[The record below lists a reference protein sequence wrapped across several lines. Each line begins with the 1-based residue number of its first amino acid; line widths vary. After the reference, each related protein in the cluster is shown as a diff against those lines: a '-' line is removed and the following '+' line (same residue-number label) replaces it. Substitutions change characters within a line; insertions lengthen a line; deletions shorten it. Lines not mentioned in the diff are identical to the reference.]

1 MELFDNIQQ
10 VKNNWHTYRVWE
22 AEQRKNE
29 AIDNLL
35 REKYPPSKD
44 ELKIAKHY
52 GQTILGAI
60 NVMDKH
66 AIDKTEDVGLVI
78 KNYSTMIY
86 FSSLALGAGLGAF
99 MKRSSLGK
107 RLPDLKPYW
116 ELFGMIATSAIASIF
131 SNIWQAN
138 AAKQA
143 ARLAR
148 FHTRENE
155 LSDYKNFII
164 YDNEQQEK
172 AKDIAKNLPKK
183 EIKTGKILDKSN
195 FNFVK
200 VHNLAKKTKDEL
212 ELDSQLY
219 EEWKDAYTEKEKN
232 KIHRF
237 KEIDNI
243 ATKNDFAKAEKER
256 NIILQTIKK
265 IENMSNEYSTNMQMA
280 AFVLSGSITAAGTL
294 IGATISGGI
303 ALLKKSFKFST
314 GTNNVLKGMQL
325 ALVTIIPGIAT
336 LVAVAPTVKL
346 VKDSARIGRFKAKQ
360 ELMNNPEKFITY
372 TDEQRKE
379 VSISTPEVP
388 KESFISKFK
397 KDIIAIKKLKNDAIE
412 YYEYLETKYPDEVAM
427 NKALKTL
434 EPTAKQIDEAKKIQ
448 QQLFYAFEKTD
459 EKQVS
464 FMEDIN
470 ATIDIAR
477 EVGISIINM
486 GLKIL
491 PIYTCAKDVK
501 RINNGKMPE
510 NLKEVFKIIT
520 SGKLRPITVITLVL
534 PFILPKFLTF
544 YALIKGIQIKK
555 EAGKIGVMSAMQDME
570 DPRNFIIKNKN

>member
-1 MELFDNIQQ
+1 MELFNNIQQ

-29 AIDNLL
+29 AIDNVL
-35 REKYPPSKD
+35 REKYPPSQE
-44 ELKIAKHY
+44 ELKMAKHY
-52 GQTILGAI
+52 GQTIIGAI

-66 AIDKTEDVGLVI
+66 AIDKTEDIGLVI
-78 KNYSTMIY
+78 KNYSAMIY
-86 FSSLALGAGLGAF
+86 LGSLALGAGLGAIT
-99 MKRSSLGK
+99 KKSSIAK
-107 RLPDLKPYW
+107 KTPDLKPYW
-116 ELFGMIATSAIASIF
+116 ELFGMIVTSAITSVF
-131 SNIWQAN
+131 VNIWQAN
-138 AAKQA
+138 VAKQA

-155 LSDYKNFII
+155 LSDYRNFII
-164 YDNEQQEK
+164 YNSEQQER
-172 AKDIAKNLPKK
+172 AKDIAKNLPKE

-212 ELDSQLY
+212 ELDSQKY
-219 EEWKDAYTEKEKN
+219 EEWKEKYTEKEIN
-232 KIHRF
+232 KTAHF
-237 KEIDNI
+237 EEIDKI
-243 ATKNDFAKAEKER
+243 ASKTDFEKAEKER

-280 AFVLSGSITAAGTL
+280 TFVLSGAITAAGTL

-303 ALLKKSFKFST
+303 ALLKKTFKFSS
-314 GTNNVLKGMQL
+314 GMNNVLRGAQL
-325 ALVTIIPGIAT
+325 ALVTIIPGIAA
-336 LVAVAPTVKL
+336 LIAVAPTVKL

-360 ELMNNPEKFITY
+360 ELMNNPDKFITY
-372 TDEQRKE
+372 TDEQRKK
-379 VSISTPEVP
+379 VAIPTSEVP
-388 KESFISKFK
+388 KETFLSKFK
-397 KDIIAIKKLKNDAIE
+397 KDINAIKELKNDAKE
-412 YYEYLETKYPDEVAM
+412 YYEYLETKYPEEVAM
-427 NKALKTL
+427 NKALKTI
-434 EPTAKQIDEAKKIQ
+434 EPTAEQIDEAKKIQ

-464 FMEDIN
+464 FMEDVN
-470 ATIDIAR
+470 ASVDIAR

-491 PIYTCAKDVK
+491 PLYTCAKDVK

-520 SGKLRPITVITLVL
+520 SGKLRPITVVTLVL

-555 EAGKIGVMSAMQDME
+555 ETGKIGVMSAMQDMD
-570 DPRNFIIKNKN
+570 DPRNFIIKNKA